1 MPRLRGWQRQ
11 GQLLPEYM
19 GKKTALVMLI
29 TNSFLIPDPEKKK
42 LLDKLDNL
50 TEEQIMALGKLLA
63 IEREEMVKNR
73 DQILKSSRMILQA
86 AVEAAGLG
94 K

>member
-1 MPRLRGWQRQ
+1 
-11 GQLLPEYM
+11 
-19 GKKTALVMLI
+19 MLI
-29 TNSFLIPDPEKKK
+29 TNSFLIPESEKKK
-42 LLDKLDNL
+42 ILDKLDSL

-73 DQILKSSRMILQA
+73 DQILKNSRMILQA
-86 AVEAAGLG
+86 VAEAVGSE